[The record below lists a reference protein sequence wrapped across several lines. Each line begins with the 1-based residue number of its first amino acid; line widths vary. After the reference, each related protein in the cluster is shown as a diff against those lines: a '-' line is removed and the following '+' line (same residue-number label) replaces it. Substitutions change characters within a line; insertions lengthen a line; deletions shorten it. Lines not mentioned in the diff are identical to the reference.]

1 MKDERSWLSEVQW
14 WLSSVAALLAILL
27 LVKLVAAGGSIAPA
41 STPGS
46 NLADRFGLEFLWPIG
61 AVVVLSPFVLSA
73 ALGFRLLV
81 PTFRTVPPRM
91 LGVFVATWPLVLG
104 VVLLTRDQI
113 SLLIFAIVGI
123 AWGLAMPLPKQ
134 TLLTGRPILGG
145 VIAGLAFATLA
156 PWDGLLVAFAWCLW
170 RLRSDP
176 AQAAATAAAAAVL
189 PGIFMALELP
199 GASDA
204 SPVLSATLEV
214 IMLAGVAVAGFAM
227 WRRKPLA
234 GAGADTDSDRPDR
247 EDDAD
252 DGLDFEPEP
261 AES

>member
-1 MKDERSWLSEVQW
+1 MKEERSWLSEIQW

-27 LVKLVAAGGSIAPA
+27 IVKLVAAGGSIAPA
-41 STPGS
+41 STPGAS
-46 NLADRFGLEFLWPIG
+46 LGDRFGLEFLWPIG
-61 AVVVLSPFVLSA
+61 AIVVLSPFVLTS

-81 PTFRTVPPRM
+81 PTFRDMPPRRV
-91 LGVFVATWPLVLG
+91 GVLVATWPLVLG
-104 VVLLTRDQI
+104 VALLTMDPI
-113 SLLIFAIVGI
+113 SLLTFAIAGI
-123 AWGLAMPLPKQ
+123 AWGLAMPLPRQ

-145 VIAGLAFATLA
+145 VIAGLAFATVA

-189 PGIFMALELP
+189 PAIFLALELP

-214 IMLAGVAVAGFAM
+214 IMLAGVTVAGIVM
-227 WRRKPLA
+227 WRRKPLPDADA
-234 GAGADTDSDRPDR
+234 GSDADGL
-247 EDDAD
+247 DAD
-252 DGLDFEPEP
+252 DAPGGDLET
-261 AES
+261 AAN

>member
-1 MKDERSWLSEVQW
+1 MKGERFWLSEIQW

-27 LVKLVAAGGSIAPA
+27 LVRLVAAGGSIAPA
-41 STPGS
+41 SIPSG
-46 NLADRFGLEFLWPIG
+46 NVGDRFGLVFLWPI
-61 AVVVLSPFVLSA
+61 AAIVVLSPFVLTS

-81 PTFRTVPPRM
+81 PTFRSVPPRRV
-91 LGVFVATWPLVLG
+91 GVFVSTWPIVLG
-104 VVLLTRDQI
+104 VVLLTLDPV
-113 SLLIFAIVGI
+113 SLLIFATVGI

-170 RLRSDP
+170 RLRSNP

-189 PGIFMALELP
+189 PAIFLALELP
-199 GASDA
+199 GASAA

-214 IMLAGVAVAGFAM
+214 IMLAGVAVAGVVM
-227 WRRKPLA
+227 WRRTALPDA
-234 GAGADTDSDRPDR
+234 DAGADRPAA
-247 EDDAD
+247 AD
-252 DGLDFEPEP
+252 GAGGDLEPV
-261 AES
+261 ES